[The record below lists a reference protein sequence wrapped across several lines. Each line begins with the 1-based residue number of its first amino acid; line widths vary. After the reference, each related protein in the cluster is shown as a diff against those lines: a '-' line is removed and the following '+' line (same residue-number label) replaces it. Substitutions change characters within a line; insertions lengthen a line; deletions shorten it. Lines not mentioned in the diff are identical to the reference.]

1 MKRKDSIMK
10 VAAIVMMVAIIVT
23 ALYIMV
29 NGLGLQDSL
38 DFGAGS
44 YYYADIPEFDR
55 YLKWDAFKASLP
67 YWVYVLLF
75 LLWGVL
81 MYRLWKWIDRR

>member
-55 YLKWDAFKASLP
+55 YLKWDAFQASLP

-75 LLWGVL
+75 LLWGTL
-81 MYRLWKWIDRR
+81 MYKLWKWIDRR

>member
-1 MKRKDSIMK
+1 MKGKGGIMK
-10 VAAIVMMVAIIVT
+10 VAAVVVMAAILITV
-23 ALYIMV
+23 LYIMI
-29 NGLGLQDSL
+29 NGIGLQDSL

>member
-1 MKRKDSIMK
+1 MKGKGGIMK
-10 VAAIVMMVAIIVT
+10 VAAVVVMAAILIT
-23 ALYIMV
+23 AMYIMI
-29 NGLGLQDSL
+29 NGIGLQDSL

>member
-1 MKRKDSIMK
+1 MKGKGGIMK
-10 VAAIVMMVAIIVT
+10 VAAVVVMAAILIT
-23 ALYIMV
+23 AIYIMI
-29 NGLGLQDSL
+29 NGIGLQDSL